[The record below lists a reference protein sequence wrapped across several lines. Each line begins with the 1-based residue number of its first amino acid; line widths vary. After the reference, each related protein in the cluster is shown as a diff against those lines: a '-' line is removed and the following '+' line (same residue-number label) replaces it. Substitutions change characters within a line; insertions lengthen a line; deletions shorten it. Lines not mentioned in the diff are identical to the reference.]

1 MDTNAV
7 VKVLTEARTEIDQFK
22 FEEGSKLLQGLLDGR
37 TDNPIVEQFVSVIE
51 GWIGEALFGC
61 GRVAESIP
69 HLELA
74 YKMSEDNNDTEGLEM
89 FAMKLYEAHRYL
101 GDKSA
106 HDSCLKLAEIF
117 KKHNKPDLQKTFEN
131 QAKVLSQGEPLN
143 RIALE
148 IDGVSYELDGNLYFL
163 LIIL

>member
-1 MDTNAV
+1 MDTEGI

-22 FEEGSKLLQGLLDGR
+22 FEEGAKLLQGLLDGR
-37 TDNPIVEQFVSVIE
+37 KENPLVEQFASVIE

-74 YKMSEDNNDTEGLEM
+74 YKMSEENNDPEGLEM

-106 HDSCLKLAEIF
+106 YESCLKLVELF
-117 KKHNKPDLQKTFEN
+117 KKYNKPDLQKTFEN
-131 QAKVLSQGEPLN
+131 QAKVLSKGEPLN

-148 IDGVSYELDGNLYFL
+148 VDGVSYELDGKFYLYY
-163 LIIL
+163 ITI